1 MNTFKKLLGIALML
15 ALVVCSVAAFAS
27 CGKKECTNH
36 VDNNNDGKCDNEG
49 CDADVAPEAP
59 ACTDHVDNNNDGKCD
74 NEGCDAD
81 VEPEVP
87 TCTKHVDANKDG
99 VCDTEG
105 CGAAVAIPAPPA
117 KEVTYTVTVTSGGKP
132 LEGAEIMVGDGKG
145 NITVTTDETGVF
157 TLSLMNNVDWKAQVL
172 SLPMGYVTGEDY
184 SKKYEFSDDYK
195 VTIDILKPNYVF
207 YLFDDFVEEVVDEF
221 AVAGQ
226 TVKFYKVTDE
236 VADMSAPVAT
246 LTTDILGVC
255 YTDIEIADYLVVT
268 ELTDTLG
275 GTVQVEDNLSYGDLG
290 TEEWPRYNVVASYI
304 SYVPGSV
311 ESAALTIED
320 IDGDGVVEFT
330 VPAGKTVW
338 YGTKNAYLNSMIFSS
353 ADIEVAAMDATYK
366 LGEGAETFE
375 VPVVASMFAPF
386 ACAISAPNATA
397 DVTVTATLNI
407 VIPEGVE
414 ENPIELESAGSTT
427 VATQMFQDVYYVYT
441 VAADG
446 TLTVSLEGEN
456 GALSYM
462 EFGEDMVWTNDD
474 GVLTASVTAGTVVT
488 IVVSGAMTGGD
499 VTFVVTE
506 TPATAE

>member
-15 ALVVCSVAAFAS
+15 ALLVCSVAAFAS

-81 VEPEVP
+81 VEPEAP

-105 CGAAVAIPAPPA
+105 CGASVPIPAPPA

-236 VADMSAPVAT
+236 VANMSAPVAT

-275 GTVQVEDNLSYGDLG
+275 GTVQVEDLLSYGDLG
-290 TEEWPRYNVVASYI
+290 TEEYPRYNVVASYI
-304 SYVPGSV
+304 SYVPGAT
-311 ESAALTIED
+311 EKAPIYLDDED
-320 IDGDGVVEFT
+320 EDNDFDIT

-338 YGTKNAYLNSMIFSS
+338 YAITDEDITSLTFASDAIVLNYNGTEYKAAEGENSFTLTTAFNEYGDMVFSIT
-353 ADIEVAAMDATYK
+353 ATDAQNDTTAVASINYR
-366 LGEGAETFE
+366 EGSMSN
-375 VPVVASMFAPF
+375 PVVLTEGGDKAVELAGLEDAYYVFT
-386 ACAISAPNATA
+386 ATEKCT
-397 DVTVTATLNI
+397 VTVT
-407 VIPEGVE
+407 
-414 ENPIELESAGSTT
+414 
-427 VATQMFQDVYYVYT
+427 
-441 VAADG
+441 
-446 TLTVSLEGEN
+446 LTGE
-456 GALSYM
+456 
-462 EFGEDMVWTNDD
+462 
-474 GVLTASVTAGTVVT
+474 AGTVVLVDANDEYVSPEDGEKT
-488 IVVSGAMTGGD
+488 VSVTLEAGQAVVIMIGGGWD
-499 VTFVVTE
+499 GGNVTFTVAIEAVV
-506 TPATAE
+506 AQA